1 MKLEKPCSP
10 GHCLGM
16 LNANMRTDILRHVHG
31 GIETRKDKPPRKSPL
46 VMLIESIEDV
56 LEIFEDERL
65 FLTTVPNPFNSDPK
79 YYRFD
84 QETDSKDDVKFL
96 KSQLAS
102 LREILA
108 KISD

>member
-10 GHCLGM
+10 RHCLGM

-31 GIETRKDKPPRKSPL
+31 GIEKRKDKPPRKSPL

-56 LEIFEDERL
+56 LELFDDESM
-65 FLTTVPNPFNSDPK
+65 FLTTIPNPFHTETF
-79 YYRFD
+79 YRFNLEVD
-84 QETDSKDDVKFL
+84 CPYDIELL

-102 LREILA
+102 LRKILA
-108 KISD
+108 EISD